1 MNIAAMLSP
10 SRWFARTTL
19 RWLACALFILSL
31 RAPAAEALAPV
42 PLATPVPNKLYA
54 PKIAEASDEGELAI
68 KRFQVAPGLKV
79 ELFAAEPLLAHPIA
93 FAVDEKG
100 RFFVVE
106 VFRMDKGFNSTAGA
120 MDIRGRMSWL
130 DEDLASRTA
139 QDREALI
146 KKHMGAAAARL
157 TEHSDRIRLLEDRDG
172 NGKADYAT
180 VFADGFATV
189 LDGLAADVLARKGSV
204 WFANIPNLWLLKDT
218 TGEGRA
224 NQRQS
229 LHFGYGLRVGYL
241 GHDLHGLRFG
251 PDGKLYYAIGDRGAH
266 LETAGRVVSSP
277 DSGAV
282 FRCNPD
288 GSGLELFAT
297 GLRNPQKLAFDDFGN
312 LFTCDN
318 NADLGDLARWVYV
331 VEGGDSGWRVGYQY
345 LRFPVP
351 LGPWNA
357 EKMWD
362 VKNPHLAAYLIPPVA
377 NITQGPSGISYY
389 PGTGLPER
397 YAGHFFV
404 CDFMGAN
411 GGVWSFGQQP
421 KGASFEINDLHQYL
435 WRIAATDAQFGV
447 EGGLYV
453 SDWVGL
459 LDRTGKGRLYR
470 VFDTNSVRTP
480 LVLETKKLLADG
492 MEQRSPAELA
502 KLLAHADGRIRQEA
516 QFALA
521 GKSLGATAAL
531 TDTALQHTQRLARVH
546 AVWGLGQIANSPA
559 QIPPAARAEIA
570 ATLARLTADPDAEVR
585 AQSAKVLGDGP
596 HAATAPALIRSLRDS
611 SPRVQAFA
619 AISLG
624 KLGDA
629 KAWSPLL
636 EMLRANADREAIVRH
651 AGVLG
656 LAGQKNWPALVEAA
670 ADPSAAVRL
679 ACLLALRR
687 GERPES
693 ARFLADA
700 EPRLVLEAARAIY
713 DVPITAALPA
723 LAALPFPAT
732 NSAPPEITEPLARRI
747 LNANFRLGTPAAAS
761 LLAAR
766 AAQTNAPAL
775 QRAEALQMLA
785 DWAAPSGRDR
795 VVGLWRPLPPRD
807 AAPAAAALRPVVSA
821 ILHEAPV
828 EARSAAARA
837 AGSLRVSEADAALAE
852 LVADSRPAVA
862 LRVEALKALGEM
874 GSPRLG
880 DALAVATAA
889 IDPELKKEAARWQN
903 IKPSAASL
911 PRITALLE
919 RGSLAEQQAGFNA
932 LQQVPGAEADAR
944 LEEWLDKLLAGQ
956 VAAPLQ
962 LDLLEA
968 AARRTA
974 PGIVQRLATFN
985 SRRVK
990 TDLLAGFRE
999 CLEGGSA
1006 AEGRKIFRERVE
1018 ASCLR
1023 CHKLAGEGGEVGPAL
1038 DGIGA
1043 RQTREYLL
1051 ESTVAPNARI
1061 AAGFE
1066 TLVVTLKSGGTRVG
1080 VVKSENATEL
1090 VLQSLEDGL
1099 VKIRVAD
1106 IAKRERGLSAM
1117 TADLASLLSKRD
1129 LRDLVEFLA
1138 NLR

>member
-1 MNIAAMLSP
+1 MFSP
-10 SRWFARTTL
+10 PRWFARTLL
-19 RWLACALFILSL
+19 RSLACLLFAVAV
-31 RAPAAEALAPV
+31 RTHAAEV
-42 PLATPVPNKLYA
+42 PGPLVPSKLYA
-54 PKIAEASDEGELAI
+54 PKIAEASEEGELAI

-139 QDREALI
+139 LDRETLI
-146 KKHMGAAAARL
+146 KKHMGADAARL

-204 WFANIPNLWLLKDT
+204 WFANLPNLWLLADT

-224 NQRQS
+224 NQRRS

-266 LETAGRVVSSP
+266 IETAGRTVSSP

-288 GSGLELFAT
+288 GSDLELFAT

-331 VEGGDSGWRVGYQY
+331 VEGGDSGWRVGYQH
-345 LRFPVP
+345 LRFPMP

-357 EKMWD
+357 EKLWD
-362 VKNPHLAAYLIPPVA
+362 VKNPHLAAYVIPPVA

-411 GGVWSFGQQP
+411 GGVWSFGQKP

-459 LDRTGKGRLYR
+459 LDKTGKGRLYR

-480 LVLETKKLLADG
+480 LVLETKKLRAEG
-492 MEQRSPAELA
+492 MEQRSPKELA
-502 KLLAHADGRIRQEA
+502 GLLAHADGRIRQEA

-521 GKSLGATAAL
+521 EKSLGATAAL
-531 TDTALQHTQRLARVH
+531 TETALQHTQQLARVH
-546 AVWGLGQIANSPA
+546 AVWGLGQIANSQA
-559 QIPPAARAEIA
+559 QIPSAARAEIA
-570 ATLARLTADPDAEVR
+570 ATLARLTADPDVEVR
-585 AQSAKVLGDGP
+585 AQSAKALGDGP
-596 HAATAPALIRSLRDS
+596 RANPAATAPALIRLLRDPS
-611 SPRVQAFA
+611 LRVQAFA

-636 EMLRANADREAIVRH
+636 EMLRANADREPIVRH
-651 AGVLG
+651 AGVLA

-687 GERPES
+687 GERPEI
-693 ARFLADA
+693 ARFLADT

-713 DVPITAALPA
+713 DVSIAAALPL

-761 LLAAR
+761 LLATR
-766 AAQTNAPAL
+766 AAQTNASAL
-775 QRAEALQMLA
+775 QRTEALQMLA

-795 VVGLWRPLPPRD
+795 VVGLWRPLTPRA

-821 ILHEAPV
+821 ILHEAPAEV
-828 EARSAAARA
+828 RSAAARA

-852 LVADSRPAVA
+852 LVGDARQPVA
-862 LRVEALKALGEM
+862 LRVEALKALGEIA
-874 GSPRLG
+874 SPRLG
-880 DALAVATAA
+880 DARAGATAA
-889 IDPELKKEAARWQN
+889 TEPELKKEAARWQN

-932 LQQVPGAEADAR
+932 LQEVPGAEADAR
-944 LEEWLDKLLAGQ
+944 LEAWLDKLLAGT

-974 PGIVQRLATFN
+974 PGVVQRLATFN
-985 SRRVK
+985 ARRAK
-990 TDLLAGFRE
+990 SDTLAAFRE

-1023 CHKLAGEGGEVGPAL
+1023 CHKLGGEGGEVGPAL

-1051 ESTVAPNARI
+1051 EAMVAPNTRI

-1066 TLVVTLKSGGTRVG
+1066 TLVVTLKSGGTRAG

-1099 VKIRVAD
+1099 LKLRVAD

-1117 TADLASLLSKRD
+1117 TAELASLLSKRD

>member
-1 MNIAAMLSP
+1 M
-10 SRWFARTTL
+10 
-19 RWLACALFILSL
+19 
-31 RAPAAEALAPV
+31 
-42 PLATPVPNKLYA
+42 PNKLYA
-54 PKIAEASDEGELAI
+54 PKIAEASEEGELAI

-120 MDIRGRMSWL
+120 MDIRGRMTWL

-139 QDREALI
+139 LDREALI
-146 KKHMGAAAARL
+146 KKHLGADAARL
-157 TEHSDRIRLLEDRDG
+157 TEHSDRIRLIEDRDG

-180 VFADGFATV
+180 VFADGFSTV
-189 LDGLAADVLARKGSV
+189 LDGLAADVLARNGSV
-204 WFANIPNLWLLKDT
+204 WFANIPNLWLLADT

-251 PDGKLYYAIGDRGAH
+251 PDGKLYYAIGDRGAYI
-266 LETAGRVVSSP
+266 ETAGRTVSSP

-288 GSGLELFAT
+288 GSDLEVFAT

-331 VEGGDSGWRVGYQY
+331 VEGGDSGWRVGYQH

-357 EKMWD
+357 EKLWD

-411 GGVWSFGQQP
+411 GGVWSFGQKP

-459 LDRTGKGRLYR
+459 LDKTGKGRLYR
-470 VFDTNSVRTP
+470 VFDMNSVNTP
-480 LVLETKKLLADG
+480 LVLETKKLRAEG
-492 MEQRSPAELA
+492 MEQRSPKELA
-502 KLLAHADGRIRQEA
+502 GLLAHADGRIRQEA

-531 TDTALQHTQRLARVH
+531 TETALQHTQRLARVH
-546 AVWGLGQIANSPA
+546 AVWGLGQIANSQA

-596 HAATAPALIRSLRDS
+596 HANAAATAPALIRLLRDP

-629 KAWSPLL
+629 TALNPLL
-636 EMLRANADREAIVRH
+636 EMLRANADREPIVRH

-656 LAGQKNWPALVEAA
+656 LASQKNWPALVEAA

-687 GERPES
+687 GERPEV
-693 ARFLADA
+693 ARFLADG
-700 EPRLVLEAARAIY
+700 EPRIALEAARAIY
-713 DVPITAALPA
+713 DVPIAAALPL
-723 LAALPFPAT
+723 LATHPFPST
-732 NSAPPEITEPLARRI
+732 KIAPPEITEPLARRI

-766 AAQTNAPAL
+766 AAQTNASAL
-775 QRAEALQMLA
+775 QRTEALQMLA
-785 DWAAPSGRDR
+785 DWAAPTGRDR
-795 VVGLWRPLPPRD
+795 VVGLWRPLTPRD
-807 AAPAAAALRPVVSA
+807 TAPAAAALRPVVSA
-821 ILHEAPV
+821 ILRQAPAEV
-828 EARSAAARA
+828 RSAAARA
-837 AGSLRVSEADAALAE
+837 AGQLRVSEADAALAE
-852 LVADSRPAVA
+852 LVADSRQPVA
-862 LRVEALKALGEM
+862 LRVEALQALGEM
-874 GSPRLG
+874 ASPRLG
-880 DALAVATAA
+880 DALAAATAA
-889 IDPELKKEAARWQN
+889 TEPELKKEAARWQN

-932 LQQVPGAEADAR
+932 LQEVPGPAADAR
-944 LEEWLDKLLAGQ
+944 LEAWLDKLLAGQ

-968 AARRTA
+968 TARRTA
-974 PGIVQRLATFN
+974 PDIVQRVAAFN
-985 SRRVK
+985 ARRVK
-990 TDLLAGFRE
+990 TDLLGGFRE

-1023 CHKLAGEGGEVGPAL
+1023 CHKLGGEGGEVGPAL
-1038 DGIGA
+1038 DGIGG

-1051 ESTVAPNARI
+1051 ESMVAPNARI

-1066 TLVVTLKSGGTRVG
+1066 TVVVTLKSGGTRAG
-1080 VVKSENATEL
+1080 VVKSESATEL
-1090 VLQSLEDGL
+1090 VLNSLEDGL
-1099 VKIRVAD
+1099 LKLRVTD

-1117 TADLASLLSKRD
+1117 TAELASLLSKRD

-1138 NLR
+1138 NLK